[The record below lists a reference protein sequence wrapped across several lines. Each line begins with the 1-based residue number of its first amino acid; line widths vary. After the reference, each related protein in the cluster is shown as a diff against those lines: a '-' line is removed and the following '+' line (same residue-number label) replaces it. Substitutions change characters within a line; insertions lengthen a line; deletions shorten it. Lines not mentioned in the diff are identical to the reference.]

1 MMTSDRQGP
10 SLFPKI
16 RAQIEAEEAEAEAA
30 NAELVRQGE
39 ISGLLREL
47 ADYERRREEVLS
59 ESPSERL
66 IVVDADGND
75 TGMRVRRESV
85 KDRRTERE
93 RSIRQL
99 EDTLELIDGE
109 LRARGHAA

>member
-16 RAQIEAEEAEAEAA
+16 RAQIEAEQAEAEAA

-39 ISGLLREL
+39 ISALLRER
-47 ADYERRREEVLS
+47 ADYEHRREEVLS

-66 IVVDADGND
+66 VVVDASGQD

-85 KDRRTERE
+85 KDRRTDRE
-93 RSIRQL
+93 RSLREID
-99 EDTLELIDGE
+99 DTLELIDAE
-109 LRARGHAA
+109 L